1 MAGTPAGTPNAG
13 TQGLG
18 AQSIGAQS
26 KSTGAERRG
35 AWMAAAQDGD
45 RAAYD
50 ALLRDCV
57 PLIRAA
63 ARAQGVAFDRLDDVV
78 QDVLLTIHRV
88 RHTYDPSRS
97 FDAWLRAIAQRRA
110 IDLQRRQ
117 GRQHA
122 RELHAPEAYE
132 AHADPAASPEHGLDG
147 QARSGRLGRALA
159 TLPAGQRQ
167 AVELLALQDRTLA
180 EASAATGRSKV
191 ALKVNLH
198 RAIKAL
204 RQRLGGED

>member
-1 MAGTPAGTPNAG
+1 
-13 TQGLG
+13 
-18 AQSIGAQS
+18 
-26 KSTGAERRG
+26 
-35 AWMAAAQDGD
+35 MAAAQDGD

-63 ARAQGVAFDRLDDVV
+63 ARGKGVAPDRLDDVV

-88 RHTYDPSRS
+88 RQTYDPTRS
-97 FDAWLRAIAQRRA
+97 FNAWLRAIAQRRA
-110 IDLQRRQ
+110 IDLQRSQ
-117 GRQHA
+117 GRQRS

-132 AHADPAASPEHGLDG
+132 NHADPAVSAEQRVDTAG
-147 QARSGRLGRALA
+147 RSRRLGKALA
-159 TLPAGQRQ
+159 TLPDGQRQ
-167 AVELLALQDRTLA
+167 AVELLALQDQSLA

-204 RQRLGGED
+204 RTRLAGEE